1 MSRPNPAVLFGFF
14 VAVIVAMCGAALL
27 KGGFYVGKHEGDTLH
42 MLDIVMRMAEGQWP
56 HLDFM
61 TPVGALAFA
70 PVALFVK
77 LGFPVGKSIF
87 LAQGLV
93 ALVFLPAVWWV
104 SFSRL
109 RGFAAYLF
117 GLFVLVLITALVPGE
132 AQRSVSI
139 SMSYNRWSWA
149 AAFVAIA
156 LAVVPARGRARPLAD
171 GVIIGLAMAALAL
184 TKMTYFA
191 AFLVPVVV
199 AMALRGS
206 FRAMFWALVAGFS
219 VAALVTLLAGF
230 EFWAAYLKDLLAV
243 AASDIRPNPGE
254 PFGAVLG
261 APAYLGASLTLIAG
275 VILLRQAGEA
285 VGGLV
290 LLLLTPGFFYVTY
303 QNYGNDPQ
311 WLMLLGVLLLAFLP
325 RLEIRNGLGWNMRT
339 ALKVNAA
346 IALAFAAPSF
356 FNLAYS
362 PFRHLNTD
370 TADYTPLVP
379 GNPRTADLFA
389 ANTRIARLDEKIP
402 LPGDMPGRA
411 AYDKLAEREPPTVF
425 NGETLPDCA
434 LDDGMTAWFAL
445 TVKDLERAGL
455 AQGRR
460 VFAAD
465 LLSSEWLFGSFEPL
479 VGGAPWYYGGLPGI
493 ESADYLLV
501 PLCPIIP
508 KSRDIVL
515 KNIQDAG
522 LAFTEIRRT
531 PFYIL
536 YEPAAP
542 SGAEESAGDQVEGQ

>member
-14 VAVIVAMCGAALL
+14 VAVVVAMCGAALL

-70 PVALFVK
+70 PIALFVK
-77 LGFPVGKSIF
+77 LGFPVGKSVF
-87 LAQGLV
+87 LGQGLV

-104 SFSRL
+104 AFSRL

-149 AAFVAIA
+149 VAFVAIA
-156 LAVVPARGRARPLAD
+156 LAVVPARGRAQPFAD

-184 TKMTYFA
+184 MKMTYFA

-206 FRAMFWALVAGFS
+206 FRAIFWALAAGLS
-219 VAALVTLLAGF
+219 VALLVSLLAGF
-230 EFWAAYLKDLLAV
+230 EYWTAYLRDLLAV

-311 WLMLLGVLLLAFLP
+311 WLMLLGVLLMAFLP
-325 RLEIRNGLGWNMRT
+325 RLEIRNGLGWDMRT

-346 IALAFAAPSF
+346 VALAFAAPSF

-370 TADYTPLVP
+370 IADYSPLVP

-389 ANTRIARLDEKIP
+389 ANMRIVQLDATMP

-411 AYDKLAEREPPTVF
+411 DYEKLAERDPPTVF
-425 NGETLPDCA
+425 NGETLPDCT
-434 LDDGMTAWFAL
+434 LTNGMAAWFDL

-465 LLSSEWLFGSFEPL
+465 LLSSEWLFGAFEPL
-479 VGGAPWYYGGLPGI
+479 VGGAPWYYGGLPGLD
-493 ESADYLLV
+493 SADYLLV

-508 KSRDIVL
+508 KTRDIIL

-542 SGAEESAGDQVEGQ
+542 SRAVDGAGDQVEGQ

>member
-1 MSRPNPAVLFGFF
+1 
-14 VAVIVAMCGAALL
+14 MCGAALL
-27 KGGFYVGKHEGDTLH
+27 KGGFYIGKHEGDTLH
-42 MLDIVMRMAEGQWP
+42 MLEIVMRMAEGQWP

-61 TPVGALAFA
+61 TPIGVLAFA
-70 PVALFVK
+70 PIALFLK

-104 SFSRL
+104 SYSRL

-117 GLFVLVLITALVPGE
+117 GLFVLVLITALVAGE

-149 AAFVAIA
+149 AAFVAIT

-184 TKMTYFA
+184 MKMTYFA
-191 AFLVPVVV
+191 SFLVPVVV

-206 FRAMFWALVAGFS
+206 FRAMFWALVAGLS
-219 VAALVTLLAGF
+219 VAAVITLSAGF
-230 EFWAAYLKDLLAV
+230 EYWAAYLKDLLTV

-261 APAYLGASLTLIAG
+261 APAYLGASLALIAG

-290 LLLLTPGFFYVTY
+290 LLLLTLGFFYVTY

-311 WLMLLGVLLLAFLP
+311 WLLLLGVLLIAFLP
-325 RLEIRNGLGWNMRT
+325 RLEIRNGLGWDMRT

-370 TADYTPLVP
+370 VADYSPLVP

-389 ANTRIARLDEKIP
+389 ANTRIARLDAKIP
-402 LPGDMPGRA
+402 LPGDMPGREV
-411 AYDKLAEREPPTVF
+411 YDELAEREPPTVF
-425 NGETLPDCA
+425 NGEELPDCS
-434 LDDGMTAWFAL
+434 LDKGMAAWFSL
-445 TVKDLERAGL
+445 TVKDLEQAGL

-508 KSRDIVL
+508 KSRDIIL
-515 KNIQDAG
+515 KNIEDAG
-522 LAFTEIRRT
+522 LAFAEIRRT

-542 SGAEESAGDQVEGQ
+542 SGAEKSAGDQVEGQ